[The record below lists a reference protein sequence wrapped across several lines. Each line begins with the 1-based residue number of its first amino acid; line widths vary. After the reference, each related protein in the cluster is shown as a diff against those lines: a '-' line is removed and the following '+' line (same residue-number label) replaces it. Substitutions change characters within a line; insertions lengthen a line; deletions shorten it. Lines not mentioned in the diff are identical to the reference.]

1 MRTRRSE
8 NTKKGFIFALMSH
21 AGADVTAIVPA
32 LKKKRRSPMPHKP
45 CAQSLEQVRQL
56 AIAGLSQEQVAAQI
70 GIDPKTLRKHYGET
84 LSDALAIVSGKIAM
98 SLAQKAINGDVIS
111 AIFWLKARAGW
122 RDRGAD
128 VRTDDATY
136 EAKQRLLDRL
146 T

>member
-1 MRTRRSE
+1 
-8 NTKKGFIFALMSH
+8 MSH
-21 AGADVTAIVPA
+21 AGADVTANVPA
-32 LKKKRRSPMPHKP
+32 LKKKRRSPMHHKP
-45 CAQSLEQVRQL
+45 SAQSSDLVRKL
-56 AIAGLSQEQVAAQI
+56 AVAGLGQDQIAAQI
-70 GIDPKTLRKHYGET
+70 GIDPKTLRKHYGDT
-84 LSDALAIVSGKIAM
+84 LSDAVAIVSGKIAM

-122 RDRGAD
+122 RDRGAN